1 MWASLQNVKVSSLLK
16 VCLAT
21 ACLKYMAHPRMIW
34 PSRVRTYARSCCDVL
49 CVRARIFAFSARTGR
64 TQLDEPDLEFA
75 AGSRHVDPRHG
86 ITDYGPA
93 DAASTAVRT
102 IRCGVVGTP
111 QAIDGLRRWLDRC
124 RQPIPGKK
132 SRLGRLFM
140 PFPGFDTSAGFRSTL
155 IFDSRLGARRRGRC
169 PV

>member
-1 MWASLQNVKVSSLLK
+1 
-16 VCLAT
+16 
-21 ACLKYMAHPRMIW
+21 MA
-34 PSRVRTYARSCCDVL
+34 ARLRYQQTKIDGAPTTILV
-49 CVRARIFAFSARTGR
+49 G
-64 TQLDEPDLEFA
+64 A
-75 AGSRHVDPRHG
+75 AV
-86 ITDYGPA
+86 TDYGPA

-155 IFDSRLGARRRGRC
+155 IFDSRLGA
-169 PV
+169 